1 MATPAPAPLLASNDV
16 PCYLQ
21 ARDSLCKQVHE
32 WTGSKW
38 LSESSDWVIAK
49 PARILLIF
57 LIALLVRVA
66 LHRAITRLC
75 ERAAHGTVP
84 AVLHHGHN
92 PDDSVLATER
102 RAQRSATIASVLR
115 SITTGLVFTIA
126 LFMALSELTLNI
138 GPLIASAGIIGV
150 AIGFG
155 SQALVKDFLSGV
167 FMILEDQYG
176 VGDDVDLGE
185 ARGIVEAV
193 GLRVTRI
200 RDVEGTVWYVANGEI
215 KRVGNRSH
223 GWARSVIDLD
233 IAYGEDIPRVRELLT
248 AAGQEAMAHPEVGEF
263 ILEPPAVWG
272 VQALSADAVVMR
284 MVVKTQPGMQ
294 FKVARATREIIKKTM
309 DAHGVEIPFP
319 QRTVWVRSEGRAD
332 LETVGA
338 QAGGGA
344 D

>member
-1 MATPAPAPLLASNDV
+1 LITDET

-21 ARDSLCKQVHE
+21 ARNSLCKKVHE
-32 WTGSKW
+32 WTGSRW
-38 LSESSDWVIAK
+38 LAESSDWAIAK
-49 PARILLIF
+49 PSRILLIIV
-57 LIALLVRVA
+57 IALVLRA
-66 LHRAITRLC
+66 GLHRAIGRLC

-84 AVLHHGHN
+84 AVLHRGQEHSEG
-92 PDDSVLATER
+92 VLATER

-115 SITTGLVFTIA
+115 SITTGVVFSVA
-126 LFMALSELTLNI
+126 LLMALSELTFNI
-138 GPLIASAGIIGV
+138 GPLIASAGIIGL

-155 SQALVKDFLSGV
+155 SQAVVKDFLAGV

-223 GWARSVIDLD
+223 GWARSVIDVD
-233 IAYGEDIPRVRELLT
+233 IAYGEDIPRVRELLN
-248 AAGQEAMAHPEVGEF
+248 AAGQEVMEHPEVGEF
-263 ILEPPAVWG
+263 VLEQPAVWG
-272 VQALSADAVVMR
+272 VQALSADSVVMR
-284 MVVKTQPGMQ
+284 VVVKTQPGAQ
-294 FKVARATREIIKKTM
+294 FKVARATREIIKKVM
-309 DAHGVEIPFP
+309 DAHNVEIPFP
-319 QRTVWVRSEGRAD
+319 QRTVWVRNDGRAAD
-332 LETVGA
+332 LESAGVGGP
-338 QAGGGA
+338 AGGGA

>member
-1 MATPAPAPLLASNDV
+1 
-16 PCYLQ
+16 
-21 ARDSLCKQVHE
+21 VHE

-38 LSESSDWVIAK
+38 LAESSDWAIAK

-57 LIALLVRVA
+57 LIALVIRFL

-75 ERAAHGTVP
+75 ERAAHGSVP
-84 AVLHHGHN
+84 AVLHHGSS
-92 PDDSVLATER
+92 PTETTLATER
-102 RAQRSATIASVLR
+102 RTQRSATIASVLR
-115 SITTGLVFTIA
+115 SITTGLVFAVA
-126 LFMALSELTLNI
+126 LLMALSELNLNI
-138 GPLIASAGIIGV
+138 GPLIASAGIIGL

-223 GWARSVIDLD
+223 GWARSVIDVD
-233 IAYGEDIPRVRELLT
+233 IAYGEDIPRVRELLN
-248 AAGQEAMAHPEVGEF
+248 AAGQELMEHPDVGQF
-263 ILEPPAVWG
+263 VLEPPAVWG
-272 VQALSADAVVMR
+272 VQALSADSVVMR
-284 MVVKTQPGMQ
+284 VVVKTQPGMQ
-294 FKVARATREIIKKTM
+294 FKVARAMREIIKKVM
-309 DAHGVEIPFP
+309 DAHDVEIPFP
-319 QRTVWVRSEGRAD
+319 QRTVWVRSEGRE
-332 LETVGA
+332 LEDAAVGA
-338 QAGGGA
+338 AAGGGA

>member
-1 MATPAPAPLLASNDV
+1 MATPAPTPLLAANDV
-16 PCYLQ
+16 PCYLE
-21 ARDSLCKQVHE
+21 ARDSLCKKVHE

-57 LIALLVRVA
+57 LLALLVRMA
-66 LHRAITRLC
+66 LRRAITRLC

-84 AVLHHGHN
+84 AVLHHGHH
-92 PDDSVLATER
+92 PDDGVLATER

-115 SITTGLVFTIA
+115 SVTTGLVFTVA

-155 SQALVKDFLSGV
+155 SQALVKDFLAGV

-223 GWARSVIDLD
+223 GWARSVIDVD

-248 AAGQEAMAHPEVGEF
+248 AAGQEAMQHPDVGDF

-284 MVVKTQPGMQ
+284 MVVKTQPGKQ

-309 DAHGVEIPFP
+309 DEHNVEIPFP
-319 QRTVWVRSEGRAD
+319 QRTVWIRSESATD
-332 LETVGA
+332 LDAVGA
-338 QAGGGA
+338 DAVR
-344 D
+344 